1 MDKLISG
8 DIIRKRKQKGWILA
22 LASLLALCGAVWLLR
37 TAVKSSVKR
46 SEITTAV
53 VEAGSVEN
61 TINAS
66 GEVLPEF
73 EQVITSPINSSIQNV
88 LIDAGTAVRPKQQ
101 ILTLDKAS
109 TLAELEKQK
118 FQLEAKKNNI
128 QKMKLELDKSFFDLK
143 SNNTIK
149 QLKISSLQATL
160 EDIKRLYKA
169 GGATREDIA
178 QAELNLKVAQLE
190 KQQLENEIRNKVA
203 TMKTEMREVELAAA
217 IQENDLRDLEKKI
230 ARTDIVTNRNGVLT
244 WVNRNLGASIKEGET
259 LARIADLRSFKV
271 SGTVGD
277 GYLDILQKGMPAI
290 IRINDNKITGIV
302 SNISPSVQNGLI
314 SFDIQLDQRDNKLL
328 RPNLKVDVFLVT
340 AAKSDVLRVA
350 NGAAFKGSDIQDIFI
365 VKGDKAEKR
374 TVHTGLS
381 NFDFIEIRDHVKP
394 GDVVITSDMS
404 GYKNSREIIIENH

>member
-1 MDKLISG
+1 MDKLISE
-8 DIIRKRKQKGWILA
+8 DIIRKRKQKWWVLA
-22 LASLLALCGAVWLLR
+22 LVTLVTLCGAVWMLR
-37 TAVKSSVKR
+37 AAVKSSVKR
-46 SEITTAV
+46 SEITTAI
-53 VEAGSVEN
+53 VEVGSVEN

-66 GEVLPEF
+66 GEILPEF

-88 LIDAGTAVRPKQQ
+88 LIDAGTAVQPNQQ

-118 FQLEAKKNNI
+118 FQLESKKNSI
-128 QKMKLELDKSFFDLK
+128 QKMKLELEKSFFDLK
-143 SNNTIK
+143 SNNSIK
-149 QLKISSLQATL
+149 QLKINSLQATL
-160 EDIKRLYKA
+160 EDTRRLYKA

-190 KQQLENEIRNKVA
+190 KQQLENEIRNKVE

-230 ARTDIVTNRNGVLT
+230 ARADIVTNRNGVLT

-271 SGTVGD
+271 SGTVSD
-277 GYLDILQKGMPAI
+277 GYLDVLQKGMPAI

-314 SFDIQLDQRDNKLL
+314 SFDVQLDQRDNKLL

-340 AAKSDVLRVA
+340 ASKSDVLRVA

-365 VKGDKAEKR
+365 VKDGKAEKR

-381 NFDFIEIRDHVKP
+381 NFDFIELKDRVKP

-404 GYKNSREIIIENH
+404 AFKNTREITIEND